1 MINPMQFINMNPQQF
16 IKQMIG
22 NSQIMRNPMA
32 RNTIDMAQ
40 KGDMSGVENM
50 ARNLCKEKG
59 LDADE
64 VMRQIKSRF
73 DV

>member
-32 RNTIDMAQ
+32 RNTIDLAQ

-50 ARNLCKEKG
+50 ARNLCK
-59 LDADE
+59 DD
-64 VMRQIKSRF
+64 
-73 DV
+73 